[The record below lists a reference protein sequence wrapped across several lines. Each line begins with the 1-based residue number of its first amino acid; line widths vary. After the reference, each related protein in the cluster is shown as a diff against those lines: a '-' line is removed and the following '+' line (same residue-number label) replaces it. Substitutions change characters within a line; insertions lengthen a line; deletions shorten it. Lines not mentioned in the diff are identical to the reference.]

1 MLGGVC
7 SFGLGALFS
16 FLLQASDIYLA
27 GCGALHSIRGLV
39 TLLDSASSL
48 GLAAAQSPVHSLH

>member
-1 MLGGVC
+1 MGW
-7 SFGLGALFS
+7 GALFS

-48 GLAAAQSPVHSLH
+48 GLAVAQSLVHSLH